1 MSHHFHMS
9 VEHSLQN
16 THIQWLS
23 KSLRVTCKGV
33 TVALLEAVHI
43 TVTVTVT
50 VTITLVTIYM
60 LMQYVVPS
68 S

>member
-1 MSHHFHMS
+1 MSHHFHMC

-33 TVALLEAVHI
+33 TVALLETVHI
-43 TVTVTVT
+43 TGRHSHCHCHNH
-50 VTITLVTIYM
+50 IGHNLHAQWY
-60 LMQYVVPS
+60 LLLE
-68 S
+68 